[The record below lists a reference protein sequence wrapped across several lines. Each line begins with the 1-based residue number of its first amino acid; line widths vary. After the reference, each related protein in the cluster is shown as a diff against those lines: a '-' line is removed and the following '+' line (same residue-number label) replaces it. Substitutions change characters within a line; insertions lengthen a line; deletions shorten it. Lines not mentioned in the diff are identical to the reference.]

1 MLVLRGVS
9 KKRSKGGDGHEGE
22 QAAPPK
28 VPDRISSPFKD
39 ALGPLKK
46 QLEQAAKQA
55 DEAKQAAKHKPP
67 PPPRPVTRK
76 QVKQQD
82 EDTLALSLAMQGVT
96 RLGGNRPARV
106 AATTPKV
113 ASRTERVAPF
123 GRSAEDEARARLDAL
138 VAQDVSFRI
147 EREGEWVR
155 ASRVGA
161 PPRVA
166 RELARRTRA
175 SETLDLH
182 GMNQREAREAL
193 SGFVRQ
199 CHKRGLSVLCVIH
212 GKGQH
217 SDDGVGVL
225 RDVVLATLTESALAT
240 LVFAFASAPE
250 PLGGSG
256 ALLVELKH

>member
-1 MLVLRGVS
+1 VS
-9 KKRSKGGDGHEGE
+9 KKRGKGDDEEG
-22 QAAPPK
+22 APPPK

-46 QLEQAAKQA
+46 QLEEAAKKA
-55 DEAKQAAKHKPP
+55 EEDKKAAKNKPL
-67 PPPRPVTRK
+67 PPPRPVSRK
-76 QVKQQD
+76 AQKQLSD
-82 EDTLALSLAMQGVT
+82 DAVALSLAMQGVKP
-96 RLGGNRPARV
+96 LAADRPGRV
-106 AATTPKV
+106 ATTTPKV
-113 ASRTERVAPF
+113 ETRTAKVVPF

-155 ASRVGA
+155 AVREGA
-161 PPRVA
+161 QPRAA

-182 GMNQREAREAL
+182 GMNQREAHAAL
-193 SGFVRQ
+193 IAFVRRS
-199 CHKRGLSVLCVIH
+199 HKRGLTVLCVIH

-217 SDDGVGVL
+217 SEDGLGVL
-225 RDVVLATLTESALAT
+225 RDVVIGVLTGAVAT

-250 PLGGSG
+250 ALGGTG
-256 ALLVELKH
+256 ALLIELKH